1 MTATEPSADHEVRSP
16 DLDPGSVTGEFRPPE
31 PEEVTTTKERP
42 VRRPM
47 SVGINT
53 DRFLPSWVGSIRF
66 RLALLYSILLFGL
79 AAIVIGGLYA
89 GISREIGQNITED
102 PSFTVF
108 VDPTTGEQVAVPVLE
123 DFEAEVDR
131 QVLEDLRQ
139 YSFAA
144 LGLLFVTSVLVGW
157 YVAGIVLR
165 PIERITTVARNINA
179 TDLNRRIN
187 LAGPDDE
194 LGQLAGTFDDMLDRL
209 DMAFSAQTRF
219 IHEASHELRNP
230 LAVIRTNLEVTLGNP
245 DASVAELR
253 KAGAVVTRSAER
265 MATLVDDLLD
275 HARQETRATSV
286 EVVDITGVVQHVVE
300 EFDIPAASDGISLI
314 SAAEPELLVEGDP
327 VALRRALANLL
338 ANAIRLAPEGTVIS
352 VRAGRIEDW
361 IWMGVQDQGPG
372 IAKSDQQRVFRR
384 FWRGDRNDTSE
395 KMRKDG
401 RSGLGLAIVTQI
413 AETHGGAV
421 RLESELGQG
430 STFVVWMPSIGSDH
444 SPFSPSTTA
453 ARSESNRVEP
463 PTFSDHPALTSS
475 LHLEE

>member
-1 MTATEPSADHEVRSP
+1 MTATESSSGQIETTN
-16 DLDPGSVTGEFRPPE
+16 DPGSVTGEFTPPE
-31 PEEVTTTKERP
+31 ELFATKERP

-47 SVGINT
+47 SIGINT

-79 AAIVIGGLYA
+79 AALVLGGLYA
-89 GISREIGQNITED
+89 GISREIGQTITED

-131 QVLEDLRQ
+131 QVLEDLRT

-144 LGLLFVTSVLVGW
+144 LGLLFVSSVLVGW

-230 LAVIRTNLEVTLGNP
+230 LAVIRTNLEVTLGDP
-245 DASVAELR
+245 DASVTDLR

-275 HARQETRATSV
+275 HAREETRARSV
-286 EVVDITGVVQHVVE
+286 EVVDIHGVVQHVVE
-300 EFDIPAASDGISLI
+300 EFEIPAKADGISLV
-314 SAAEPELLVEGDP
+314 SATEPELLVEGDP

-338 ANAIRLAPEGTVIS
+338 ANAIRIAPDGTVIS
-352 VRAGRIEDW
+352 VRSGRIEDW

-372 IAKSDQQRVFRR
+372 ISAGDQQRVFRR
-384 FWRGDRNDTSE
+384 FWRGDRQDTSE
-395 KMRKDG
+395 KMKKDG
-401 RSGLGLAIVTQI
+401 RSGLGLAIVKQI
-413 AETHGGAV
+413 AETHGGDV

-430 STFVVWMPSIGSDH
+430 STFVVWMPSIGADH
-444 SPFSPSTTA
+444 SPFSPSSIN
-453 ARSESNRVEP
+453 ARSDTARVEP
-463 PTFSDHPALTSS
+463 PTFSDHPALTTS
-475 LHLEE
+475 LHPEE

>member
-1 MTATEPSADHEVRSP
+1 MTTTDPTSNASP
-16 DLDPGSVTGEFRPPE
+16 DPGSVTGEFRPPE
-31 PEEVTTTKERP
+31 DVSAAKELP

-89 GISREIGQNITED
+89 GISREIGRFITED
-102 PSFTVF
+102 PGFAVI
-108 VDPTTGEQVAVPVLE
+108 VDPATGEQVAVPVLE

-144 LGLLFVTSVLVGW
+144 LGLLFVTSLAVGW

-165 PIERITTVARNINA
+165 PIERITAVARAINA

-245 DASVAELR
+245 DASVDELR
-253 KAGAVVTRSAER
+253 KAGAVVTRSADR

-275 HARQETRATSV
+275 HAREETRATQV
-286 EVVDITGVVQHVVE
+286 EVVDLAGVVKHAVE
-300 EFDIPAASDGISLI
+300 EFDIPAAADGVTLVS
-314 SAAEPELLVEGDP
+314 ETDPELLVEGDP

-338 ANAIRLAPEGTVIS
+338 ANAIRLAPEGTIIS
-352 VRAGRIEDW
+352 VRAGSLEDW
-361 IWMGVQDQGPG
+361 VWMGVQDQGPG
-372 IAKSDQQRVFRR
+372 ISPTDQQRVFRR
-384 FWRGDRNDTSE
+384 FWRGDRNDTNE
-395 KMRKDG
+395 KMKKDG
-401 RSGLGLAIVTQI
+401 RSGLGLAIVQQI

-430 STFVVWMPSIGSDH
+430 STFVMWVPSIGSDH
-444 SPFSPSTTA
+444 SPFSPNNQDASA
-453 ARSESNRVEP
+453 GGKSVEP
-463 PTFSDHPALTSS
+463 PTFSDVPTLTTALHTK
-475 LHLEE
+475 E

>member
-1 MTATEPSADHEVRSP
+1 MTTTESSRDQQNVRP
-16 DLDPGSVTGEFRPPE
+16 DPGSVTGEFRPPD
-31 PEEVTTTKERP
+31 EVSTAKELP

-47 SVGINT
+47 SVGANT

-66 RLALLYSILLFGL
+66 RLALLYSILLFAL

-89 GISREIGQNITED
+89 GISREIGRLITED
-102 PSFTVF
+102 PSFAVII
-108 VDPTTGEQVAVPVLE
+108 DPATGDQVAVPVLQ

-144 LGLLFVTSVLVGW
+144 LGLLFVTSLAVGW

-165 PIERITTVARNINA
+165 PIERITAVARAINA

-245 DASVAELR
+245 DASVDELR
-253 KAGAVVTRSAER
+253 KAGAVVTRSADR

-275 HARQETRATSV
+275 HARQETRATQV
-286 EVVDITGVVQHVVE
+286 EVVDISSVVQNAVE
-300 EFDIPAASDGISLI
+300 EFDIPAAADGITLVS
-314 SAAEPELLVEGDP
+314 ETGQELLVEGDP

-338 ANAIRLAPEGTVIS
+338 ANAIRLAPEGTIIS
-352 VRAGRIEDW
+352 VRAGTLEDW
-361 IWMGVQDQGPG
+361 VWMGVQDQGPG
-372 IAKSDQQRVFRR
+372 ISPTDQQRVFRR
-384 FWRGDRNDTSE
+384 FWRGDRNDTNE

-401 RSGLGLAIVTQI
+401 RSGLGLAIVKQI

-421 RLESELGQG
+421 RLESELGHG
-430 STFVVWMPSIGSDH
+430 STFVMWMPGIGSDH
-444 SPFSPSTTA
+444 SPFSPRGTDARNETT
-453 ARSESNRVEP
+453 SVEP
-463 PTFSDHPALTSS
+463 PSFSDYPSLTTALHP
-475 LHLEE
+475 EE